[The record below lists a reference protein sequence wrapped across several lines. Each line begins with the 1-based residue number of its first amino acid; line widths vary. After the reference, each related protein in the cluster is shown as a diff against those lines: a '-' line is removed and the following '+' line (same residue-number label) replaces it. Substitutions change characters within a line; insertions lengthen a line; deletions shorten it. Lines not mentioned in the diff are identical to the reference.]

1 MLLISQANCSNYI
14 SPYYT
19 LMSSFRELQSVP
31 EAEFLSR
38 KPVLPFHQYAY
49 SLSSLFQF
57 LLIHHAYCSVVPQLV
72 TETLLENWHLI
83 NHFLVIH
90 YAESFKQEVTCHS

>member
-1 MLLISQANCSNYI
+1 M
-14 SPYYT
+14 
-19 LMSSFRELQSVP
+19 
-31 EAEFLSR
+31 
-38 KPVLPFHQYAY
+38 LPFPQYAY
-49 SLSSLFQF
+49 SLSSLFQI

-83 NHFLVIH
+83 NRFLVIC